1 MQTVTEKRFPCL
13 STQRQKGPDWSL
25 PNRRRYHRLEGS
37 CRAGQQGSGK
47 GQGPRC
53 QLLWVHGSSPRASPW
68 GRHHVRMGTCAPRTT
83 QEGTKEPSANRRQH
97 AACSGGSE
105 QRQPEPRPPKVKAT
119 SGQRAVP
126 PRGRP
131 PTAFCLRRQRRPSP
145 HGSAQASCTHRA
157 ARAAGG
163 GHPADAGNRTGMR
176 PDMFGR
182 SAERDRHVCPS
193 RRGQARLLTRLP
205 GAPPCAGH
213 WGPRWWRCW
222 RPEPLLQP
230 SPVPAPAPPP
240 HGPQVGQRHRPPGVP
255 LPRTGL
261 GGPAAG
267 GHRGLAGERT
277 EGGWGSG
284 DQPPAAGPTGRRADA
299 PSAVSPSPCSSSC
312 RQDPS
317 QPDHPGD
324 PGLRP

>member
-1 MQTVTEKRFPCL
+1 MPTGG
-13 STQRQKGPDWSL
+13 STRPVQVARGRGSRNPGH
-25 PNRRRYHRLEGS
+25 RRSRPHL
-37 CRAGQQGSGK
+37 GK
-47 GQGPRC
+47 GRCPQGAARL
-53 QLLWVHGSSPRASPW
+53 QR
-68 GRHHVRMGTCAPRTT
+68 
-83 QEGTKEPSANRRQH
+83 SAF
-97 AACSGGSE
+97 GGSD
-105 QRQPEPRPPKVKAT
+105 
-119 SGQRAVP
+119 
-126 PRGRP
+126 
-131 PTAFCLRRQRRPSP
+131 
-145 HGSAQASCTHRA
+145 AQAHTALLRPHAHTGLPVLR
-157 ARAAGG
+157 GG
-163 GHPADAGNRTGMR
+163 GHPADAGNRTRMR